1 MHTRTIL
8 SAATFGL
15 ILATAACGG
24 SSTDATTTGGQGGGK
39 LAITSPA
46 DGATVSAPFALT
58 WHSPVPLGPTDSGKD
73 HVHVYVDGHENDYTV
88 VGGTRFQVKDLSPG
102 RHEVGIAL
110 QHADHSPV
118 GPEDSIHVT
127 VSGSGGSSPTDDM
140 TGSTTDDN
148 GGGGGYGY

>member
-1 MHTRTIL
+1 MHTRTLL
-8 SAATFGL
+8 SVASLGL
-15 ILATAACGG
+15 VLATAACGG
-24 SSTDATTTGGQGGGK
+24 SSSGTSTTGGQGGDE

-46 DGATVSAPFALT
+46 DGATVTAPFMLT

-88 VGGTRFQVKDLSPG
+88 VGGTRFQIKDLSPG
-102 RHEVGIAL
+102 THEVDIAL

-127 VSGSGGSSPTDDM
+127 VSGSGSGSSSPTDD
-140 TGSTTDDN
+140 STDDT